1 MGFFFAKKKCNLS
14 VSDRYQP
21 IWKKIYRHLIGSADL
36 KNGIYRCISV
46 SADMKKSLSVVPW
59 TEHTRRVA
67 EYILKQNMFYLLQTS
82 YSFQIYQFLE

>member
-1 MGFFFAKKKCNLS
+1 
-14 VSDRYQP
+14 
-21 IWKKIYRHLIGSADL
+21 
-36 KNGIYRCISV
+36 
-46 SADMKKSLSVVPW
+46 MKKSLSVVPW